1 MWLIH
6 QAADGN
12 FTVQFRTCVKGKNRD
27 EIETG
32 RWMLNGDVETL
43 QVRTVNGTTV
53 SQNDDYRILWHDLG
67 KQIYRFEGTG
77 FVYTSRRVDAN
88 FTIPDCETVS

>member
-1 MWLIH
+1 MWLIR

-32 RWMLNGDVETL
+32 RWILNGDVETL
-43 QVRTVNGTTV
+43 QVRTVNGIAV
-53 SQNDDYRILWHDLG
+53 SSNDDYKILSHDAG
-67 KQIYRFEGTG
+67 KQVYRFLGTG
-77 FVYTSRRVDAN
+77 FVYTSRRVAPD
-88 FTIPDCETVS
+88 FEMPDCEAIS

>member
-1 MWLIH
+1 
-6 QAADGN
+6 
-12 FTVQFRTCVKGKNRD
+12 
-27 EIETG
+27 
-32 RWMLNGDVETL
+32 
-43 QVRTVNGTTV
+43 VRTVNGTTV

>member
-6 QAADGN
+6 EAADGSFN
-12 FTVQFRTCVKGKNRD
+12 VLFRACVKGKNRD

-32 RWMLNGDVETL
+32 RWALNGDVETL

-77 FVYTSRRVDAN
+77 FVYTSRRVDQN
-88 FTIPDCETVS
+88 FVVPDCETVS